1 MAQKWRMARYNTEN
15 KRAALD
21 QQGLR
26 DLALTYVGR
35 FATTRTRLMLYLRRK
50 LRERGWGGEGE
61 PDLDALIARLCE
73 LGYVDDGAYAR
84 MKGAAMGRRG
94 IGAGRVR
101 AALSADGVAETDR
114 AEAEEDARA
123 GRWDAAD
130 ILARRKRIGPYGAEP
145 AHDPLQRERQ
155 IAMFIRA
162 GHDMATA
169 RAWVDAAPGAFPE
182 RSE

>member
-1 MAQKWRMARYNTEN
+1 MARYTPGN
-15 KRAALD
+15 KRSALD

-35 FATTRTRLMLYLRRK
+35 FATTRVRLTHYLRRK
-50 LRERGWGGEGE
+50 LRERGWAEEGE
-61 PDLDALIARLCE
+61 PDPDALVARLCE

-84 MKGAAMGRRG
+84 MKGAAMVRRG
-94 IGAGRVR
+94 LGAGRVR
-101 AALSADGVAETDR
+101 AALSADGVTEIDR
-114 AEAEEDARA
+114 AEAEEEARA

-130 ILARRKRIGPYGAEP
+130 VLARRRRVGPYAAEP
-145 AHDPLQRERQ
+145 NADPRLRERQ

>member
-1 MAQKWRMARYNTEN
+1 MARYTPGN
-15 KRAALD
+15 KRSALD

-26 DLALTYVGR
+26 DLALVYVGR
-35 FATTRTRLMLYLRRK
+35 FATTRSRLGHYLRRK
-50 LRERGWGGEGE
+50 LRERGWAGEDE
-61 PDLDALIARLCE
+61 PDLDTLIARLCE
-73 LGYVDDGAYAR
+73 LGYIDDDAYAR
-84 MKGAAMGRRG
+84 MKGAAMVRRG
-94 IGAGRVR
+94 LGAGRVR
-101 AALSADGVAETDR
+101 AALSADGVAESDR
-114 AEAEEDARA
+114 AQAEEDARA

-130 ILARRKRIGPYGAEP
+130 VLARRRRLGPYGAERVS
-145 AHDPLQRERQ
+145 DPRQRDRQ

>member
-1 MAQKWRMARYNTEN
+1 MARYNTEN

-35 FATTRTRLMLYLRRK
+35 FATTRMRLLQYLRRK
-50 LRERGWGGEGE
+50 LRERGWGGDGE
-61 PDLDALIARLCE
+61 PDLDALIARIGE

-84 MKGAAMGRRG
+84 MKGAAMVRRG
-94 IGAGRVR
+94 LGAGRVR
-101 AALSADGVAETDR
+101 AALAADGVAEADR
-114 AEAEEDARA
+114 AGVEEDARA

-130 ILARRKRIGPYGAEP
+130 VLARRKRIGPYGAEP
-145 AHDPLQRERQ
+145 ARDPRQRERQ

-169 RAWVDAAPGAFPE
+169 RAWVDAAPGTFPE